1 MNIYYN
7 KHKFET
13 IDNLQEID
21 NIITNI
27 NELKY
32 NFNIDNKNYNI
43 FKIFSSLYCLV
54 PECNKFNC
62 KNGFCYK
69 HFLNKNVEEYV
80 NICISEIK
88 NNYNEIKKIQ
98 NEYRIFFAEQNKHYC
113 ILNNSYL
120 IYLYTNCNFN
130 IQKEYI
136 EHNKKYIN
144 NKHIDYESINVKF
157 DKNIINKIKLFLK
170 NNDINTIDRNIN
182 IYNIINLL
190 HKKFLNYQCGLSN
203 FIYHIRNNKS
213 INTKLRK
220 IENNVIL
227 YNHILESHLIKYI
240 DFINTEHSIYISK
253 HVLRADI
260 YLILCINNNYF
271 EMIIETDE
279 DHHITFD
286 EKYSEKYIKYQKYD
300 YYKDKY
306 AIKKGISIVR
316 IDIKNNKINN
326 ENIDLAL
333 FCINYVIETQKP
345 LYCFNKKYINYKKSI
360 NNDKYNE
367 FSDIES
373 DNDLDNNLDNNTDKF
388 YQSES
393 ESE

>member
-7 KHKFET
+7 KHNFET
-13 IDNLQEID
+13 KDNLKEIN

-27 NELKY
+27 NQLKY
-32 NFNIDNKNYNI
+32 KFNIDNNNYNL
-43 FKIFSSLYCLV
+43 FKIYSSLYCLI
-54 PECNKFNC
+54 PNCNKFNC

-80 NICISEIK
+80 NICISELK

-98 NEYRIFFAEQNKHYC
+98 NKYRIFFAEQNKHYC
-113 ILNNSYL
+113 VLNNSYL

-130 IQKEYI
+130 IQKEYMI
-136 EHNKKYIN
+136 HNKKYIN
-144 NKHIDYESINVKF
+144 NKHIDYESITVKF

-170 NNDINTIDRNIN
+170 NNDINTLDRDIN

-203 FIYHIRNNKS
+203 FIYHIKNNKS

-227 YNHILESHLIKYI
+227 YNRILESHLIKYI

-260 YLILCINNNYF
+260 YLILCVNNNYF

-286 EKYSEKYIKYQKYD
+286 EKYSEKYTKYQKYD

-306 AIKKGISIVR
+306 AIKKGISFVR
-316 IDIKNNKINN
+316 IDINNSKITDK
-326 ENIDLAL
+326 NIDLAL
-333 FCINYVIETQKP
+333 FCINYIVETQKP
-345 LYCFNKKYINYKKSI
+345 LYYFNKKYINYKKSI

-367 FSDIES
+367 FSDLDS
-373 DNDLDNNLDNNTDKF
+373 DIDQL

-393 ESE
+393 